1 MAEYLIEDTT
11 LTNLGD
17 SIRGLNDTTATLTP
31 AQMKNAV
38 DNAVSEINEQTDLI
52 AQCLSALENKTV
64 GSGSIEL
71 QEKTI
76 TPTTSSQIVEPDD
89 GYDGLSKVTVNGI
102 STATQATPIIS
113 VSSAGKITASATQ
126 NAGYVAAGTKTA
138 TKSLSTQAAKTITPT
153 KSSQTA
159 VTSGKYTT
167 GTVTVAA
174 IPSSYIQPA
183 GTLNIT
189 SNGIYDC
196 FNYSSINV
204 EISSTIPGDYI
215 DGSEVEF

>member
-11 LTNLGD
+11 LTNLGN
-17 SIRGLNDTTATLTP
+17 SIRSLNNTTTTMTP
-31 AQMKNAV
+31 AQMKSTV
-38 DNAVSEINEQTDLI
+38 DDAVSEVEEQTDLI
-52 AQCLSALENKTV
+52 AQCLSALESKLA

-89 GYDGLSKVTVNGI
+89 EYDGLSKVTVNAMP
-102 STATQATPIIS
+102 TATQATPTIS

-126 NAGYVAAGTKTA
+126 SAGYVAAGTKTA

-174 IPSSYIQPA
+174 IPSSYVQPA

-189 SNGIYDC
+189 SNGVYDC
-196 FNYSSINV
+196 SDYSNVNV
-204 EISSTIPGDYI
+204 EISSIVSGDYI